1 MFCPKCG
8 QSQVSEE
15 VRFCSRC
22 GFPLSGV
29 SALLAA
35 DGIVPYQAAAAT
47 QAMSPRRKGMRQG
60 GKLMFFG
67 VIVSALLGILVGAT
81 DGPGELVAIS
91 LLIFVAGF
99 FRMLYALLFEDKS
112 PATQQPAPTT
122 TYAQHAAG
130 AQFSPGVRGAALP
143 PGEFIPARASFAPR
157 QDTAEIA
164 PPPSVT
170 DHTTRLLR
178 DEDESPG
185 R

>member
-22 GFPLSGV
+22 GFQLSGV
-29 SALLAA
+29 IELLARNGVVTQQTSA
-35 DGIVPYQAAAAT
+35 APQAT
-47 QAMSPRRKGMRQG
+47 SPRRKGLRQG

-67 VIVSALLGILVGAT
+67 VIITAMLGILVAAT
-81 DGPGELVAIS
+81 DGPGEVLALGA
-91 LLIFVAGF
+91 LLFFAGF
-99 FRMLYALLFEDKS
+99 FRVLYALLFEDK
-112 PATQQPAPTT
+112 TPAPQPLAPPP
-122 TYAQHAAG
+122 YAQHNAG
-130 AQFSPGVRGAALP
+130 GQFIPGARGGALP
-143 PGEFIPARASFAPR
+143 PGEFVPARVSFAPR

-170 DHTTRLLR
+170 DHTTRLLG
-178 DEDESPG
+178 DEDEAPG

>member
-29 SALLAA
+29 AGLLAA
-35 DGIVPYQAAAAT
+35 NGIVPYQATGAP
-47 QAMSPRRKGMRQG
+47 QAMSPRRKGIRQG

-67 VIVSALLGILVGAT
+67 VIVTAMLGVLVGVT
-81 DGPGELVAIS
+81 DGPGEVPAAS
-91 LLIFVAGF
+91 LLIFIAGM
-99 FRMLYALLFEDKS
+99 FRLIYALLFEEKS
-112 PATQQPAPTT
+112 QTPQSSSLMPETRSAPSPL
-122 TYAQHAAG
+122 
-130 AQFSPGVRGAALP
+130 FSPHVRGGALP
-143 PGEFIPARASFAPR
+143 PGEFVPARAAFPPR
-157 QDTAEIA
+157 QDTLEIA

-178 DEDESPG
+178 DEDEVPG

>member
-22 GFPLSGV
+22 GFPLTGV
-29 SALLAA
+29 AELLTTN
-35 DGIVPYQAAAAT
+35 GIVTSRPTTAP

-67 VIVSALLGILVGAT
+67 VLVSVLLGILVAAM
-81 DGPGELVAIS
+81 DGPGEIPAAS
-91 LLIFVAGF
+91 SLIFIAGI
-99 FRMLYALLFEDKS
+99 FRILYALFFEDKS
-112 PATQQPAPTT
+112 PAPQPPAPSP
-122 TYAQHAAG
+122 YAHHAAG
-130 AQFSPGVRGAALP
+130 AQFGPGVRGGALP
-143 PGEFIPARASFAPR
+143 PGDFIPARASFSTR

-164 PPPSVT
+164 PPQSVT

-178 DEDESPG
+178 DEDESS
-185 R
+185 RR

>member
-22 GFPLSGV
+22 GLPLSGV
-29 SALLAA
+29 AALLAA

-47 QAMSPRRKGMRQG
+47 RAMSPRRKGMRQG

-67 VIVSALLGILVGAT
+67 VIVSTLLGILVAAT
-81 DGPGELVAIS
+81 DGPGEVVALS
-91 LLIFVAGF
+91 LLIFSAGL
-99 FRMLYALLFEDKS
+99 FRVLYALLFEDKS
-112 PATQQPAPTT
+112 PAPQPLAPSP
-122 TYAQHAAG
+122 YAQHAAG
-130 AQFSPGVRGAALP
+130 AQFSPGVRGGALP
-143 PGEFIPARASFAPR
+143 PGEFVPARATFSPR

-178 DEDESPG
+178 DEDEA

>member
-29 SALLAA
+29 TELLARN
-35 DGIVPYQAAAAT
+35 GIVTHQTFAAPQAI
-47 QAMSPRRKGMRQG
+47 SPRRKGLRQG
-60 GKLMFFG
+60 AKLMFFG
-67 VIVSALLGILVGAT
+67 VIVSILVGILVGAT
-81 DGPGELVAIS
+81 DGPGEVVGVSMLLV
-91 LLIFVAGF
+91 LAGF
-99 FRMLYALLFEDKS
+99 FRVLYALLFEEKS
-112 PATQQPAPTT
+112 PATQQLAPPP
-122 TYAQHAAG
+122 YAQHAAG
-130 AQFSPGVRGAALP
+130 AQFNPGVRGTALP
-143 PGEFIPARASFAPR
+143 PGEFVPARTSFAPR
-157 QDTAEIA
+157 QETAEIA

-178 DEDESPG
+178 DEDEAHG

>member
-22 GFPLSGV
+22 GFQLSGV
-29 SALLAA
+29 IELLARN
-35 DGIVPYQAAAAT
+35 GVVTQQTSAAP
-47 QAMSPRRKGMRQG
+47 QAMSPRRKGLRQG

-67 VIVSALLGILVGAT
+67 VIITAMLGILVGVT
-81 DGPGELVAIS
+81 DGPGEVPAFS

-99 FRMLYALLFEDKS
+99 FRLLYALLFEDK
-112 PATQQPAPTT
+112 TPAPQTLVPSP
-122 TYAQHAAG
+122 YAQHGAG
-130 AQFSPGVRGAALP
+130 GQFNPGARGGALP
-143 PGEFIPARASFAPR
+143 PGEFVPARVSFAPR
-157 QDTAEIA
+157 QETAEIA
-164 PPPSVT
+164 PPASVT

-178 DEDESPG
+178 DEDEAHG